1 MSAMISTTIE
11 ELIAIIILNIMVA
24 IIETI
29 IGTIIIATRQCI
41 IRSISLLFHK
51 TLISME
57 NEDHANHEVKKSV
70 PIAIPVISAI
80 TAPAIIEP
88 TKDKKNPKI
97 KKIYAIVFNELP

>member
-1 MSAMISTTIE
+1 
-11 ELIAIIILNIMVA
+11 
-24 IIETI
+24 
-29 IGTIIIATRQCI
+29 
-41 IRSISLLFHK
+41 
-51 TLISME
+51 ME

>member
-70 PIAIPVISAI
+70 AIAIPVISAI
-80 TAPAIIEP
+80 TAPAIIEL